1 MLRPGIAARALRFL
15 GGARGGI
22 FGRKAGEII
31 PAAIIFGGVRFAEI
45 PAFGTVRRFGR
56 RAIAGIGA
64 AVPVAEVHL
73 LLLARR
79 EIGSA
84 SCRAR
89 VCQFVYVS
97 VVGVSLIKKH
107 KSSNI

>member
-31 PAAIIFGGVRFAEI
+31 QAAIIFGGVRFAEI

-73 LLLARR
+73 LRLARR
-79 EIGSA
+79 AIGAPAGKTPVLESLGRA
-84 SCRAR
+84 SYIQTPRWGPGR
-89 VCQFVYVS
+89 R
-97 VVGVSLIKKH
+97 
-107 KSSNI
+107 